1 MLQKH
6 INMRKI
12 LFTLLVLSQLF
23 GWAQQNDFQAV
34 KFQNIG
40 PTIMSGRVVDLAV
53 NTNNPSAF
61 YAAYATGGLWYTT
74 NNGTSFES
82 IMDNAPTQNIGCV
95 AVDWKSGL
103 ILVGTGEVNSSRSS
117 YAGIGVLKSTDNG
130 KTWAN
135 IGLPDSHHISKIWVN
150 PNDNNEIV
158 VGVLGHLYSKNEE
171 RGVFKTING
180 GKTWI
185 KTLFINN
192 ETGIIDISFAPNNPK
207 IMFAAAWERERK
219 AYNFKGNGIG
229 SGIYKSE
236 DAGTTWTKIDA
247 NSGFP
252 TNKGIGRIGVTSFN
266 EKITY
271 AIVDNQNL
279 RPNAKKETSTD
290 ANTNLFDTE
299 VIGAEIYKTTD
310 GGKTWKITHDTF
322 INDAFY
328 SYGYYFAD
336 ITVDESNENSLYISA
351 VPLIFSKDGGKSF
364 KSLSKD
370 NVHADHHV
378 CWVNPKNPNHV
389 INGNDG
395 GVNITFDNGKHWVKC
410 NNQAVGQFYTV
421 NVDNKEDYEVYGG
434 LQDNGVWAGPNNYV
448 HNVDWLQDGKYP
460 YEFLSGG
467 DGMQVQIDTRTNDL
481 VYTGSQFGS
490 YTKMDRKSGNRDYIT
505 PKADKKETPYRF
517 NWQTPV
523 LLSSHNQD
531 IVYFGGQYVFRSM
544 NQGNDW
550 EKISTD
556 LTNGKVDGNVPFGT
570 ITSMA
575 ESKFKFGQLV
585 VGTDD
590 GSIHVTDNSGST
602 WTKISSNLPQGLWV
616 SRVRFSNFKKERIY
630 ITLNGY
636 RNDNFTTYAY
646 VSEDL
651 GTTWKLLTENFNQN
665 AANVILEDSENE
677 NILYLGTDNGLFI
690 SIDKGSTWQD
700 FSNEIPNV
708 AVHDLVLQN
717 REKDLIVATHGRS
730 LYKVNVANVQQ
741 INETINANGITIF
754 KPEETYFSEN
764 WGKTYYSWGTENSPN
779 VSIWYYLKE
788 LANTTITIK
797 NKDGVVVFNRQAK
810 AEKGMLKI
818 DYDFSIDEKTKMAI
832 EKKDAKI
839 KIKQAENKK
848 YYLPFGKYTVE
859 LQANG
864 KKENQPLIIKE
875 NHN

>member
-1 MLQKH
+1 MSQKH
-6 INMRKI
+6 INMKKI
-12 LFTLLVLSQLF
+12 AFSVLFLSCLF
-23 GWAQQNDFQAV
+23 GFAQQNDFQAV

-53 NTNNPSAF
+53 NTNNPTEF
-61 YAAYATGGLWYTT
+61 YAAYATGGLWHTD

-117 YAGIGVLKSTDNG
+117 YAGIGVLKSTDKG
-130 KTWAN
+130 KTWTN

-171 RGVFKTING
+171 RGVFKTTNG
-180 GKTWI
+180 GKTWT
-185 KTLFINN
+185 KTLFIND

-236 DAGTTWTKIDA
+236 DAGTTWTKIEA

-252 TNKGIGRIGVTSFN
+252 NNIGIGRIGVTSFN
-266 EKITY
+266 EKIAY

-279 RPNAKKETSTD
+279 RPNAKNEKSTD

-299 VIGAEIYKTTD
+299 VIGAEIYKTID
-310 GGKTWKITHDTF
+310 GGKTWKKTHEKF
-322 INDAFY
+322 IDDAFY

-336 ITVDESNENSLYISA
+336 ITVDESNENRLYISA
-351 VPLIFSKDGGKSF
+351 VPIIFSNDGGKSF

-370 NVHADHHV
+370 NVHSDHHV

-395 GVNITFDNGKHWVKC
+395 GVNITYDNGKHWVKC

-421 NVDNKEDYEVYGG
+421 NVDDKEVYEVYGG
-434 LQDNGVWAGPNNYV
+434 LQDNGVWAGPNTYE

-490 YTKMDRKSGNRDYIT
+490 YIKINRKSGKRDYIT
-505 PKADKKETPYRF
+505 PRADKKEEPYRF
-517 NWQTPV
+517 NWQTPI

-531 IVYFGGQYVFRSM
+531 IVFFGGQYVFRSM
-544 NQGNDW
+544 NQGKDW

-556 LTNGKVDGNVPFGT
+556 LTNGKVEGNVPFGT
-570 ITSMA
+570 ITSIA

-590 GSIHVTDNSGST
+590 GNIHITKDSGEN
-602 WTKISSNLPQGLWV
+602 WVKISTNLPQGLWV
-616 SRVRFSNFKKERIY
+616 SRVRFSNFNKERIY

-651 GTTWKLLTENFNQN
+651 GSNWKLLTENFNQN

-690 SIDKGSTWQD
+690 SMNKGTTWQD

-708 AVHDLVLQN
+708 AVHDLVIQP
-717 REKDLIVATHGRS
+717 REKDLIVGTHGRS
-730 LYKVNVANVQQ
+730 IYKVNVANMQQ
-741 INETINANGITIF
+741 INETINAKGIALF
-754 KPEETYFSEN
+754 KVEDIYFSKN
-764 WGKTYYSWGTENSPN
+764 WGNKPYAWGTENNPN
-779 VSIWYYLKE
+779 VPIWYYLKD
-788 LANTTITIK
+788 NSNVSITIK
-797 NKDGVVVFNRQAK
+797 NKEGIVVFNRQAK
-810 AEKGMLKI
+810 AEKGLLKL
-818 DYDFSIDEKTKMAI
+818 DYDLSIDEKTKTAI
-832 EKKDAKI
+832 EKKDSKI
-839 KIKQAENKK
+839 KISQAENKK
-848 YYLPFGKYTVE
+848 QYLPVGNYTIE
-859 LQANG
+859 LDANG
-864 KKENQPLIIKE
+864 KKETQMLLIKE
-875 NHN
+875 RK

>member
-1 MLQKH
+1 MKG
-6 INMRKI
+6 IYRSI
-12 LFTLLVLSQLF
+12 LLLLF
-23 GWAQQNDFQAV
+23 VNYSIAQNFEQI

-53 NTNNPSAF
+53 NKNNPSEF
-61 YAAYATGGLWYTT
+61 YAAYATGGLWYTD

-95 AVDWKSGL
+95 TVDWKSGL

-117 YAGIGVLKSTDNG
+117 YAGIGVLKSTDKG
-130 KTWAN
+130 KTWTN

-150 PNDNNEIV
+150 PKNNNEIV

-171 RGVFKTING
+171 RGVFKTTNG
-180 GKTWI
+180 GKTWT
-185 KTLFINN
+185 KTLFINDDN
-192 ETGIIDISFAPNNPK
+192 GIIDISFAPNNPK

-252 TNKGIGRIGVTSFN
+252 SNSGIGRIGLTSFN
-266 EKITY
+266 QDVTY
-271 AIVDNQNL
+271 AIVDNQNV
-279 RPNAKKETSTD
+279 RPNSKKEKSSD

-299 VIGAEIYKTTD
+299 VIGAEVYKTTD
-310 GGKTWKITHDTF
+310 SGKTWRKTHDKY

-336 ITVDESNENSLYISA
+336 ITVDESNENNLYISA
-351 VPLIFSKDGGKSF
+351 VPLIFSNDGGKTF
-364 KSLSKD
+364 KTIDKA

-395 GVNITFDNGKHWVKC
+395 GVNITFDNGKHWIKC

-421 NVDNKEDYEVYGG
+421 NVDNKENYEVYGG

-448 HNVDWLQDGKYP
+448 HNTEWLQNGKYP

-467 DGMQVQIDTRTNDL
+467 DGMQVQIDTRTNNL

-490 YTKMDRKSGNRDYIT
+490 YTKIDRKSGKRNYIT
-505 PKADKKETPYRF
+505 PRADEKEAPYRF
-517 NWQTPV
+517 NWQTPI
-523 LLSSHNQD
+523 LLSLYNQD

-544 NQGNDW
+544 NQGEDW

-556 LTNGKVDGNVPFGT
+556 LTNGKADGNVPFGT
-570 ITSMA
+570 ITSIA

-590 GSIHVTDNSGST
+590 GNIYVTKDSGEN
-602 WTKISSNLPQGLWV
+602 WIKISNNLPQNLWV
-616 SRVRFSNFKKERIY
+616 SRVRFSNFNKDRIY
-630 ITLNGY
+630 VTLNGY

-646 VSEDL
+646 VSDDL
-651 GTTWKLLTENFNQN
+651 GSTWKLLTQNFKQN

-690 SIDKGSTWQD
+690 STDKGLTWQD
-700 FSNEIPNV
+700 FSADIPNV
-708 AVHDLVLQN
+708 AVHDLVIQS

-730 LYKVNVANVQQ
+730 LYKVNIANIQQ
-741 INETINANGITIF
+741 INETINGKEMTLF
-754 KPEETYFSEN
+754 QVEDVYFSEN
-764 WGKTYYSWGTENSPN
+764 WGNKSYTWGDDAVPS
-779 VSIWYYLKE
+779 VAIWYYLK
-788 LANTTITIK
+788 NISNIGITIK
-797 NKDGVVVFNRQAK
+797 NKGGVVVFNRQAE
-810 AEKGMLKI
+810 AEKGMLKM
-818 DYDFSIDEKTKMAI
+818 DYDLSIDEKTKIAI
-832 EKKDAKI
+832 EKKDVNMKI
-839 KIKQAENKK
+839 NQAANKK
-848 YYLPFGKYTVE
+848 YYLPVGNYVVE
-859 LQANG
+859 LETNG
-864 KKENQPLIIKE
+864 KKETQTLIIKE
-875 NHN
+875 RK

>member
-1 MLQKH
+1 MK
-6 INMRKI
+6 KI
-12 LFTLLVLSQLF
+12 LVLVSLFSSLLNL
-23 GWAQQNDFQAV
+23 AQNNDFQAV

-40 PTIMSGRVVDLAV
+40 PTIMSGRIVDLAV
-53 NTNNPSAF
+53 NNANPTEF
-61 YAAYATGGLWYTT
+61 YAGYATGGLWYTN

-82 IMDNAPTQNIGCV
+82 VMDNAPTQNIGCV
-95 AVDWKSGL
+95 TVDWKSGL

-117 YAGIGVLKSTDNG
+117 YAGIGVLKSTDKG
-130 KTWAN
+130 KTWTN

-171 RGVFKTING
+171 RGVFKTTNG
-180 GKTWI
+180 GKTWT
-185 KTLFINN
+185 KTLFIN
-192 ETGIIDISFAPNNPK
+192 EDTGIIDLSFAPNNPK

-236 DAGTTWTKIDA
+236 DAGTTWTKIDT

-252 TNKGIGRIGVTSFN
+252 SNSGIGRIGLTSFN
-266 EKITY
+266 ENITY
-271 AIVDNQNL
+271 AVVDNQNM
-279 RPNAKKETSTD
+279 RPNSKKEKSTD
-290 ANTNLFDTE
+290 GNTNLFDTE

-310 GGKTWKITHDTF
+310 AGKTWKKTHDTF

-351 VPLIFSKDGGKSF
+351 VPLLFSNDGGKSF
-364 KSLSKD
+364 KTIDKD

-421 NVDNKEDYEVYGG
+421 NVDNKENYEVYGG

-467 DGMQVQIDTRTNDL
+467 DGMQVQIDTRTNNL
-481 VYTGSQFGS
+481 VYTGYQFGN
-490 YTKMDRKSGNRDYIT
+490 YTKIDRKSGKREYIT
-505 PKADKKETPYRF
+505 PRADKKEEPYRF
-517 NWQTPV
+517 NWQTPI

-544 NQGNDW
+544 NQGKDW

-556 LTNGKVDGNVPFGT
+556 LTNGKAEGNVPFGT
-570 ITSMA
+570 ITSIA

-590 GSIHVTDNSGST
+590 GNVHVTKNSGEN
-602 WTKISSNLPQGLWV
+602 WTKISTSLPQGLWV
-616 SRVRFSNFKKERIY
+616 SRVRFSNFKKDRIY

-636 RNDNFTTYAY
+636 RNDIFTTYAY

-651 GTTWKLLTENFNQN
+651 GSTWKLLTENFNQN

-677 NILYLGTDNGLFI
+677 NILYLGTDSGLFI
-690 SIDKGSTWQD
+690 SMDKGTTWQD
-700 FSNEIPNV
+700 FSSEIPNV
-708 AVHDLVLQN
+708 AVHDLVIQT
-717 REKDLIVATHGRS
+717 REKDLIVGTHGRS
-730 LYKVNVANVQQ
+730 IYKVNVANVQQ
-741 INETINANGITIF
+741 INETINAKEIALF
-754 KPEETYFSEN
+754 KLEDIYFSKN
-764 WGKTYYSWGTENSPN
+764 WGKKSYTWGNENVPSVEVWYYSNTETNGGIVILDS
-779 VSIWYYLKE
+779 
-788 LANTTITIK
+788 
-797 NKDGVVVFNRQAK
+797 NKIPVYGSK
-810 AEKGMLKI
+810 LKI
-818 DYDFSIDEKTKMAI
+818 GKGLHKLDYDLSIDEKTKLAI
-832 EKKDAKI
+832 EKKDTKVKI
-839 KIKQAENKK
+839 SQAENKK
-848 YYLPFGKYTVE
+848 YYLPVGKYTIE
-859 LQANG
+859 LDANG
-864 KKENQPLIIKE
+864 KKETQTLTIKE
-875 NHN
+875 RK

>member
-1 MLQKH
+1 MSQKH
-6 INMRKI
+6 INMKKI
-12 LFTLLVLSQLF
+12 AFSVLFLSCLF
-23 GWAQQNDFQAV
+23 GFAQQNDFQAV
-34 KFQNIG
+34 KFKNIG

-53 NTNNPSAF
+53 NENNPTEF
-61 YAAYATGGLWYTT
+61 YAAYATGGLWYT
-74 NNGTSFES
+74 NNKGTSFES
-82 IMDNAPTQNIGCV
+82 VMDNAPTQNVGCV
-95 AVDWKSGL
+95 TVDWKSGL

-117 YAGIGVLKSTDNG
+117 YAGIGVLKSTDKG
-130 KTWAN
+130 KTWTN

-171 RGVFKTING
+171 RGVFKTTNG
-180 GKTWI
+180 GKTWT
-185 KTLFINN
+185 KTLFIND

-236 DAGTTWTKIDA
+236 DAGTTWKKMDA

-252 TNKGIGRIGVTSFN
+252 SNPGMGRIGLTSFN
-266 EKITY
+266 ENVAY

-279 RPNAKKETSTD
+279 RPNAKKKKSSD

-310 GGKTWKITHDTF
+310 AGKTWKKTHNQF

-336 ITVDESNENSLYISA
+336 ITVDESNENRLYISA
-351 VPLIFSKDGGKSF
+351 VPLIFSNDGGKSF
-364 KSLSKD
+364 QSLSKD

-395 GVNITFDNGKHWVKC
+395 GVNITYDNGKHWIKC

-421 NVDNKEDYEVYGG
+421 NVDNKEAYEVYGG
-434 LQDNGVWAGPNNYV
+434 LQDNGVWAGPNTYE

-490 YTKMDRKSGNRDYIT
+490 YTKIDRKSGKREYIT
-505 PKADKKETPYRF
+505 PRADKKEEPYRF
-517 NWQTPV
+517 NWQTPI

-544 NQGNDW
+544 NQGRDW

-556 LTNGKVDGNVPFGT
+556 LTNGKMEGNVPFGT
-570 ITSMA
+570 ITSIA

-590 GSIHVTDNSGST
+590 GNIHLTKDSGEN
-602 WTKISSNLPQGLWV
+602 WTKISTKLPQGLWV

-651 GTTWKLLTENFNQN
+651 GANWKLLTENFNQN

-677 NILYLGTDNGLFI
+677 NILYLGTDTGLFI
-690 SIDKGSTWQD
+690 SIDKGTTWQD
-700 FSNEIPNV
+700 FSNDIPNV
-708 AVHDLVLQN
+708 AVHDLVIQT
-717 REKDLIVATHGRS
+717 REKDLIVGTHGRS
-730 LYKVNVANVQQ
+730 LYKVNLANIQQ
-741 INETINANGITIF
+741 INETINTKEIALF
-754 KPEETYFSEN
+754 KLEDIYFSKN
-764 WGKTYYSWGTENSPN
+764 WGNKSYTWGTENNPN
-779 VSIWYYLKE
+779 VEIWYYLKVVSNV
-788 LANTTITIK
+788 AITIK
-797 NKDGVVVFNRQAK
+797 NKDGIVVLNRQAK
-810 AEKGMLKI
+810 AEKGMLKL
-818 DYDFSIDEKTKMAI
+818 DYDLSIDEKTKTAI
-832 EKKDAKI
+832 EKKDANI
-839 KIKQAENKK
+839 KISQAENQK
-848 YYLPFGKYTVE
+848 YYLPVGKYTIE
-859 LQANG
+859 LDANG
-864 KKENQPLIIKE
+864 KKETQTITINERK
-875 NHN
+875 